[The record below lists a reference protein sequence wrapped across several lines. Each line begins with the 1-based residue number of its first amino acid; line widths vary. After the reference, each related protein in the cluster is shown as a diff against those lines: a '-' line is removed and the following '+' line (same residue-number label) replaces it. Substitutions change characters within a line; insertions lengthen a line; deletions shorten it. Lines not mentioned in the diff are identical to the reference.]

1 MENKETTTELVN
13 TISVIRDIIDKVL
26 IDTDY
31 IESFNR
37 LTFYKLEQIDK
48 AKNDKL
54 SIYDVK
60 RDIKDYMSLQNK
72 SMELLDNINE
82 SLKTTDNLLVALGGN
97 NNG

>member
-97 NNG
+97 SNG